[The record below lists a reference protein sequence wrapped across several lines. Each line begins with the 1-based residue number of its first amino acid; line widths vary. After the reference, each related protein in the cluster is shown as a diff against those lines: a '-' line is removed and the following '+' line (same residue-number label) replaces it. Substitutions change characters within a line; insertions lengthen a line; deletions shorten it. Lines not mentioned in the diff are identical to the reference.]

1 MLCQMGFFVLSVS
14 TAHRH
19 GFSFRTVQQYWATLR
34 KPLRPASPRPDWGL
48 IWFGFW
54 LFFSV
59 FIGWRSVVLF
69 FRVITATSNP
79 KTLKRGSKSSPNF
92 VFLIQRTGCPPQNWR
107 GKSAS
112 LISVYWTCAQNRSL
126 WRVGRVRSGS
136 PWVDM
141 STSSHSGWVGWG
153 RIRTI
158 PMSTQETAISVSKRI
173 QVCASP

>member
-1 MLCQMGFFVLSVS
+1 MIHKTLDSHQFENPESRPPLGEKLFSIASLPMDYKGFTLPCCVRWDSLCSASPQRIGVDSPFPPSALFSS
-14 TAHRH
+14 TEPP
-19 GFSFRTVQQYWATLR
+19 GGNLYVT
-34 KPLRPASPRPDWGL
+34 RPASPRPDWGL

-112 LISVYWTCAQNRSL
+112 LISVCWTCA
-126 WRVGRVRSGS
+126 
-136 PWVDM
+136 
-141 STSSHSGWVGWG
+141 
-153 RIRTI
+153 
-158 PMSTQETAISVSKRI
+158 
-173 QVCASP
+173 